1 MAAAVRTTSTK
12 TPLSQ
17 LSALVIK
24 ISAAALIFD
33 SESFEIGG
41 WIDYEL
47 VLDGGA
53 SQRSSWGSFSA

>member
-1 MAAAVRTTSTK
+1 MAAAVQTTSTK

-24 ISAAALIFD
+24 ISAAALVFN

-53 SQRSSWGSFSA
+53 C